1 MTKEKEET
9 DATLV
14 KTKEDLAFLKQEMTS
29 NSSGEEQITNMIEKK
44 AYDRNQ
50 TSELIRSRREQ
61 RVSLQERVEHLERN
75 LKETTGKHKYILE
88 MLKDQEVRI
97 NRLDVELENRLQHLR
112 ETYTISFEAAKLK
125 YTMTM
130 PAEDARKKV
139 KLIKL
144 SIEELGTVNL
154 GAIDEYE
161 RVAER
166 HTFLLEQRDDLE
178 EAKATLH
185 RLITE
190 MDEEMKK
197 TLFYYV

>member
-1 MTKEKEET
+1 M
-9 DATLV
+9 
-14 KTKEDLAFLKQEMTS
+14 
-29 NSSGEEQITNMIEKK
+29 
-44 AYDRNQ
+44 
-50 TSELIRSRREQ
+50 
-61 RVSLQERVEHLERN
+61 QERVEHLERN

-185 RLITE
+185 QLITE
-190 MDEEMKK
+190 MDEEMKNAFLLRLK
-197 TLFYYV
+197 ALEWSFNRYSLNYLRR

>member
-1 MTKEKEET
+1 M
-9 DATLV
+9 
-14 KTKEDLAFLKQEMTS
+14 
-29 NSSGEEQITNMIEKK
+29 
-44 AYDRNQ
+44 
-50 TSELIRSRREQ
+50 
-61 RVSLQERVEHLERN
+61 EHLERN
-75 LKETTGKHKYILE
+75 VKETLGKHKYILE
-88 MLKDQEVRI
+88 LLKDQEVKI

-112 ETYTISFEAAKLK
+112 ETYTISFEATKLK
-125 YTMTM
+125 YTMMM

-185 RLITE
+185 QLITE
-190 MDEEMKK
+190 MDEEMKNVFPLLLK
-197 TLFYYV
+197 GFERSFNLYLLNYSEAVERI